1 MEDCHFCKK
10 DNCNTRSL
18 LVFTVLCVQRSI
30 AKVEWSAGGT
40 ANVYRVGHMGKVM
53 SSQCQHKLL

>member
-1 MEDCHFCKK
+1 M
-10 DNCNTRSL
+10 
-18 LVFTVLCVQRSI
+18 FTVLCVQRSI

-53 SSQCQHKLL
+53 SSQCQHILL